1 MHDISILNKQFGI
14 ANKLKF
20 ELTTSGQVIIQI
32 NNQFAKA
39 SLALQGAHLLSWK
52 LTEGEEV
59 IWLSEDAVFSKGKS
73 IRGGIPVCWPWFG
86 SHSDENTF
94 PSHGYVRT
102 AEWEVTETKEL
113 IDGRTYLGLKLSQE
127 ILKEKY
133 HFDGLDLELQV
144 IVGETL
150 EMVMISRN
158 SSEKVITVGGA
169 FHTYFNVSNI
179 QNITIRGLE
188 NQIFI
193 DALNNGQQK
202 KEAEP
207 ILINAEIDR
216 IYLDDPESSNNN
228 DCVIEDTGWMRKIR
242 ISKQGSYSTVVWNP
256 WIEKSKKLGDMGN
269 DGYKNM
275 ICVETTNAANDVVS
289 IEPGGEHCLS
299 VCYQLEQ

>member
-14 ANKLKF
+14 ADKLKF
-20 ELTTSGQVIIQI
+20 ELTTSGQVIVQI
-32 NNQFAKA
+32 DNRFAKA

-52 LTEGEEV
+52 LTDGEDV
-59 IWLSEDAVFSKGKS
+59 IWLSEEAVFSKGKS

-86 SHSDENTF
+86 SHPDENTF
-94 PSHGYVRT
+94 PSHGYART

-113 IDGRTYLGLKLSQE
+113 TDGRTYLGLKLSQD

-133 HFDGLDLELQV
+133 HFDGVDLELQV
-144 IVGETL
+144 IVGDTL

-158 SSEKVITVGGA
+158 GSEKTITIGGA

-179 QNITIRGLE
+179 QNVTIRGLE
-188 NQIFI
+188 NQTFI
-193 DALNNGQQK
+193 DTLDNDQQK

-216 IYLDDPESSNNN
+216 IYLEDSKNNN
-228 DCVIEDTGWMRKIR
+228 DCVIEDTGLMRKIR
-242 ISKQGSYSTVVWNP
+242 ISKKGSYSTVVWNP
-256 WIEKSKKLGDMGN
+256 WIEKSNRLGDMGK

-275 ICVETTNAANDVVS
+275 VCVETTNAVDDVVS
-289 IEPGGEHCLS
+289 IEPGGEHRLS
-299 VCYQLEQ
+299 VCYQLE